1 MLRDFAI
8 ARAVSFFGLRAGL
21 TSLREWSIDVDLLM
35 ILAALGA
42 ALVGNP
48 FEGALLL
55 VLFSISNVL
64 QNYALSRTRTS
75 IEALIAL
82 RPDEA
87 LVRRDGELQE
97 LAIEQILLHDRVLV
111 RPGERIPLDG
121 VILEGQSAVDQSS
134 MTGESIPVSRAEGDV
149 VLAGTINQTG
159 SLEIEVTAL
168 AENTTLAKMIRL
180 VEEAQ
185 LRKAKTERFVEVFEQ
200 RYAVLVIVATI
211 LLILIPYFFLNEAF
225 DSVFYRA
232 MTVLVAASPCALV
245 ISTPASVLSAIANG
259 ARHGILFKGGAY
271 VEQAAEIRV
280 VAFDKTGTLTTGL
293 PQVLD
298 VVPMATTKEELM
310 SLAAAVESRSE
321 HPLAEAI
328 VAAAEKMGVP
338 QLEATEVTTTTGK
351 GIAATVNGRKIGVGS
366 PRFFASGGIDGT
378 VDFEVDALQAEGKTT
393 VVVGEWHGGRVTVLG
408 LIALADTIRPD
419 AASAIQ
425 KLRDAGVEKIIML
438 TGDHEQV
445 AHAIAE
451 QAGVDRY
458 YGGLLPEDKLRII
471 EELQQEFGTV
481 AMVGDGVNDS
491 PALAAAQVG
500 VAMGAAGTD
509 VALESADVVLMAN
522 DLGKLAYAIAL
533 SRRTRRTLLINLGF
547 AMGMI
552 VLMLIGIFAI
562 QLPLP
567 LAVIGHEGGTVLVS
581 LNGLRLLA
589 SKPE

>member
-1 MLRDFAI
+1 MK
-8 ARAVSFFGLRAGL
+8 
-21 TSLREWSIDVDLLM
+21 
-35 ILAALGA
+35 
-42 ALVGNP
+42 
-48 FEGALLL
+48 
-55 VLFSISNVL
+55 
-64 QNYALSRTRTS
+64 
-75 IEALIAL
+75 
-82 RPDEA
+82 
-87 LVRRDGELQE
+87 RDGDLQE
-97 LAIEQILLHDRVLV
+97 VPIEEIRLSEQVLV

-121 VILEGQSAVDQSS
+121 IILEGQSAVDQSS

-159 SLEIEVTAL
+159 SLEIQVTAL

-211 LLILIPYFFLNEAF
+211 LLILIPYFALNEAF
-225 DSVFYRA
+225 DTVFYRA

-298 VVPMATTKEELM
+298 IVPMAVTKEELM

-328 VAAAEKMGVP
+328 VATAEKMAVA
-338 QLEATEVTTTTGK
+338 QLEATEVTATTGK

-366 PRFFASGGIDGT
+366 PRFFASDGIDGS
-378 VDFEVDALQAEGKTT
+378 VSPEVAALQAEGKTT
-393 VVVGEWHGGRVTVLG
+393 VVVGEWHGDRVTVLG

-445 AHAIAE
+445 AHAIAD

-458 YGGLLPEDKLRII
+458 YGDLLPEDKLRII

-533 SRRTRRTLLINLGF
+533 SRRTRQTLIVNLAF

-567 LAVIGHEGGTVLVS
+567 LAVVGHEGGTVLVS

-589 SKPE
+589 SKPA

>member
-1 MLRDFAI
+1 
-8 ARAVSFFGLRAGL
+8 
-21 TSLREWSIDVDLLM
+21 
-35 ILAALGA
+35 
-42 ALVGNP
+42 
-48 FEGALLL
+48 
-55 VLFSISNVL
+55 
-64 QNYALSRTRTS
+64 
-75 IEALIAL
+75 
-82 RPDEA
+82 
-87 LVRRDGELQE
+87 
-97 LAIEQILLHDRVLV
+97 
-111 RPGERIPLDG
+111 
-121 VILEGQSAVDQSS
+121 
-134 MTGESIPVSRAEGDV
+134 
-149 VLAGTINQTG
+149 
-159 SLEIEVTAL
+159 
-168 AENTTLAKMIRL
+168 
-180 VEEAQ
+180 
-185 LRKAKTERFVEVFEQ
+185 
-200 RYAVLVIVATI
+200 
-211 LLILIPYFFLNEAF
+211 
-225 DSVFYRA
+225 
-232 MTVLVAASPCALV
+232 
-245 ISTPASVLSAIANG
+245 
-259 ARHGILFKGGAY
+259 
-271 VEQAAEIRV
+271 
-280 VAFDKTGTLTTGL
+280 
-293 PQVLD
+293 
-298 VVPMATTKEELM
+298 
-310 SLAAAVESRSE
+310 
-321 HPLAEAI
+321 
-328 VAAAEKMGVP
+328 MG
-338 QLEATEVTTTTGK
+338 
-351 GIAATVNGRKIGVGS
+351 
-366 PRFFASGGIDGT
+366 
-378 VDFEVDALQAEGKTT
+378 
-393 VVVGEWHGGRVTVLG
+393 LG

-522 DLGKLAYAIAL
+522 DLSKLAYAIAL